1 METKERAENIQSL
14 ATKMYY
20 SGFSEIT
27 VDQLQKQFDEAVK
40 NKKDSFQVVLDK
52 KSNGDSVRAV
62 LNFDFSQNSGKYY
75 FNNFD
80 LLLKK
85 YGKEETLQQKFYVG
99 YGSNY
104 TLKEGY
110 NLLDGRSVYK
120 HLITTDKIDRE
131 KKNEFKGWVKLDFND
146 ANESGNF
153 KIQRINNFDIAKNIE
168 EYALKGI
175 ENDKYKQNLIN
186 SLKKGNQASV
196 TIETSAGERKIVIEA
211 QPSYNSIKL
220 YDENLKPILLSMK
233 RKIDKTVQGKDNNNS
248 QSQAGENQSPKVEE
262 NNVVNS
268 KDQNHGNS
276 PDQNQTTDTL
286 KKVEQNQAEDN
297 LLPKLEQENN
307 VVNNKDQ
314 NQSTDTSKK
323 VEQNQAEENKN
334 NEVIKKSQDNK
345 QTGQKKSTGDKR
357 QTNKRSVRV

>member
-1 METKERAENIQSL
+1 MI
-14 ATKMYY
+14 
-20 SGFSEIT
+20 
-27 VDQLQKQFDEAVK
+27 V
-40 NKKDSFQVVLDK
+40 
-52 KSNGDSVRAV
+52 
-62 LNFDFSQNSGKYY
+62 GKY

-85 YGKEETLQQKFYVG
+85 HGKEETLQQKFYVG

-131 KKNEFKGWVKLDFND
+131 KKNEFNGWVKLDFND
-146 ANESGNF
+146 VNENGNHR
-153 KIQRINNFDIAKNIE
+153 IQRISNFDMAKTLD
-168 EYALKGI
+168 EYAIKGI
-175 ENDKYKQNLIN
+175 ENDKYKLNLVN
-186 SLKKGNQASV
+186 SLKKGNQVTV
-196 TIETSAGERKIVIEA
+196 TIETSAGERKMVIEA

-233 RKIDKTVQGKDNNNS
+233 RKVEKNM
-248 QSQAGENQSPKVEE
+248 QAVSSPSPEVEKE

-268 KDQNHGNS
+268 KDQNQGNS
-276 PDQNQTTDTL
+276 LN
-286 KKVEQNQAEDN
+286 
-297 LLPKLEQENN
+297 
-307 VVNNKDQ
+307 Q
-314 NQSTDTSKK
+314 NQSIDTSKK

-334 NEVIKKSQDNK
+334 NEGIKKSQDNK
-345 QTGQKKSTGDKR
+345 QQAGQKKSSGDKR